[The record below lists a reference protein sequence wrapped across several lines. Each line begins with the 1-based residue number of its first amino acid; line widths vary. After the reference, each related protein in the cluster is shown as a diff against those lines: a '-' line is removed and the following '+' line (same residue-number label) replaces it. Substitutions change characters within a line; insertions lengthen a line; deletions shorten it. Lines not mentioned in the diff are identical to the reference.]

1 MFLRNM
7 NLNLCV
13 FVSLDLFGT
22 LVPPLCLTGTLSH
35 HHTLPSG
42 RNKYM
47 LPEIEEVDDIS
58 IVVQLSGTEQLD
70 TVGSDLLT
78 ECQSFPSGP

>member
-1 MFLRNM
+1 
-7 NLNLCV
+7 
-13 FVSLDLFGT
+13 
-22 LVPPLCLTGTLSH
+22 
-35 HHTLPSG
+35 
-42 RNKYM
+42 M